1 MDDINSLVSDRNKI
15 EMVREKEQ
23 HKQLEVLL
31 SSAELE
37 RNELLARIGRISGE
51 KEVVNVCTNGQ
62 RMSYN
67 CTSVNIEHILNE
79 IRANKEEIERQEQ
92 VIDQTKAQLLHND
105 DDVYAMEHQLGHLT
119 EERDQLHH

>member
-1 MDDINSLVSDRNKI
+1 
-15 EMVREKEQ
+15 
-23 HKQLEVLL
+23 
-31 SSAELE
+31 
-37 RNELLARIGRISGE
+37 
-51 KEVVNVCTNGQ
+51 
-62 RMSYN
+62 MSYN

-79 IRANKEEIERQEQ
+79 IRAIKEEIERQEQ